1 MAVLI
6 LVAHLLLILGPGSL
20 GRLPASHWSDA
31 RQVLVTM
38 HPPQDAPAPRPAT
51 AASDALALSSLQ
63 ARTSGQPQLH
73 TAALAGSPGPP
84 LETLS
89 LLALLGPN
97 PTPSV
102 PIGSSA
108 AAATA
113 QPTSSAAAAPAA
125 AAPAVAAADLP
136 ATSLS
141 ESTPEDRGWQAIHLR
156 IPPAQS
162 LAYALTGRSRGRPLE
177 GEAELGWRHDGQQYE
192 AHMRLRWATGLREM
206 SSTGRLTAE
215 GLRPD
220 RFSDR
225 TQGRGEL
232 AAHFETTAPPG
243 LAAPTQDGAGRE
255 SGARVRFSG
264 NQPDAE
270 LPAGAQD
277 RLSVVLQLAARVAGL
292 GRPLQTGET
301 LEFPVATARA
311 AATWRF
317 RYEGK
322 TWLPGPGGSREA
334 LHLRRRPEGPH
345 DLDIELWLAPDL
357 DYLPLQWRLAQDNG
371 DWLVQRW
378 TGDYRP

>member
-1 MAVLI
+1 MALLI

-20 GRLPASHWSDA
+20 PRLPAGQWGDA
-31 RQVLVTM
+31 RPVLVTL
-38 HPPQDAPAPRPAT
+38 HSTDEAPTHRPAT
-51 AASDALALSSLQ
+51 AASGALALALLQ
-63 ARTSGQPQLH
+63 ARTSGQRQQN
-73 TAALAGSPGPP
+73 TAALAASP
-84 LETLS
+84 
-89 LLALLGPN
+89 
-97 PTPSV
+97 
-102 PIGSSA
+102 
-108 AAATA
+108 A
-113 QPTSSAAAAPAA
+113 QPTSSAAATVAPTLT
-125 AAPAVAAADLP
+125 PADLP
-136 ATSLS
+136 AASLS
-141 ESTPEDRGWQAIHLR
+141 EATPRDLGWQATNLS
-156 IPPAQS
+156 IPPVQR
-162 LAYALTGRSRGRPLE
+162 LAYAMTGRSRGRPLE
-177 GEAELGWRHDGQQYE
+177 GAAELGWRHDGQQYE
-192 AHMRLRWATGLREM
+192 VHLRQRWTSGLREM

-215 GLRPD
+215 GLTPD
-220 RFSDR
+220 HFSDR
-225 TQGRGEL
+225 SEGRGEL
-232 AAHFETTAPPG
+232 AAHFEPAARPDLGASAPERTG
-243 LAAPTQDGAGRE
+243 RAG
-255 SGARVRFSG
+255 GVRVRFSG

-345 DLDIELWLAPDL
+345 DLDVELWLAPDL